1 MTSWRDPIFFFLLV
15 PLLGISLFLVIR
27 RKVRNPTIR
36 FSQVALFKGVSL
48 GWKAKIAVLPGILKL
63 LALVLVIV
71 ALARPQSSN
80 TQMKRNVEGID
91 IVITLDISDSMLI
104 EDMAPINR
112 MESAKAMI
120 KKFVEKRTSD
130 RIGLVVFSGESY
142 TRVPPTLD
150 YKVLLQ
156 SVAETE
162 TQRNVK
168 MGTAIGVALANAV
181 ARLRDSDAKSR
192 VIILL
197 TDGENNSGTIAPET
211 ALQIAKGFGIR
222 IYTIGIGKDGETQLP
237 VYGKDLF
244 GNKVKSYQPIHSSV
258 NDQLLGQ
265 MAEETGGKY
274 YRATTSGALDKVF
287 SSIDQLEKTKVEV
300 NQYTRYEELF
310 QNYLVWAAL
319 LYFLSWAM
327 SDIWL
332 RRAV

>member
-1 MTSWRDPIFFFLLV
+1 MFLI
-15 PLLGISLFLVIR
+15 PLIVVSVVLAF
-27 RKVRNPTIR
+27 RKKSKNPTIR
-36 FSQVALFKGVSL
+36 FSRVDLFKGVSL
-48 GWKAKIAVLPGILKL
+48 GWKAKISIVPGILKV
-63 LALVLVIV
+63 LAMVFVIV

-80 TQMKRNVEGID
+80 TKVKRNVEGID

-104 EDMAPINR
+104 EDMTPVNR
-112 MESAKAMI
+112 MESAKIMI
-120 KKFVEKRTSD
+120 KKFIEKRTSD

-150 YKVLLQ
+150 YKILLQ

-192 VIILL
+192 VIILM

-222 IYTIGIGKDGETQLP
+222 VYTIGIGKDGETQLP
-237 VYGKDLF
+237 IYGKDLF
-244 GNKVKSYQPIHSSV
+244 GNKIKSYQPIHSSV
-258 NDQLLGQ
+258 NDALLTQ

-300 NQYTRYEELF
+300 NQYTKYEELY
-310 QNYLVWAAL
+310 QNYLIWGAL
-319 LYFLSWAM
+319 LYFFAWAM

-332 RRAV
+332 RRVV

>member
-1 MTSWRDPIFFFLLV
+1 MTSWKDPFYLLFLV
-15 PLLGISLFLVIR
+15 PLIVIALVLAL
-27 RKVRNPTIR
+27 RKKSKNPTIR
-36 FSQVALFKGVSL
+36 FSRIDLFRGVSL
-48 GWKAKIAVLPGILKL
+48 GWKAKISIVPGILKA
-63 LALVLVIV
+63 LAMVFVII

-80 TQMKRNVEGID
+80 TKVKRNVEGID
-91 IVITLDISDSMLI
+91 IVVTLDISDSMLI
-104 EDMAPINR
+104 EDMTPVNR
-112 MESAKAMI
+112 MESAKTMI
-120 KKFVEKRTSD
+120 KKFIEKRTSD

-192 VIILL
+192 VIVLL

-222 IYTIGIGKDGETQLP
+222 VYTIGIGKDGDTQLP
-237 VYGKDLF
+237 IYGKDAF
-244 GNKVKSYQPIHSSV
+244 GNKIKSYQPIHSSV
-258 NDQLLGQ
+258 NDALLNQ

-300 NQYTRYEELF
+300 NQYTRYEELY
-310 QNYLVWAAL
+310 QNYLIWAAL
-319 LYFLSWAM
+319 LYFFSWAM